1 MEYTDATL
9 PWARILNFNAE
20 AFPALGKLV
29 SSDFTSDFY
38 SSSWHKGR
46 VPARWFAHQARL
58 NELAGKLLPV
68 LVEEEDQ
75 DEDLV
80 EAVTEFDVD
89 SADLPQSL
97 RDLMTVEE
105 LDFIRDFWEDATS
118 EWGISGNPHDY
129 PRSLMVRTGA
139 FMSTVDTLPD
149 TVGELKAL
157 LALVPDDTLLTSDDH
172 YSSLRLERAG
182 KFAVVD
188 IGGVSDMDNDLIDSF
203 EGLAA
208 DAPALV

>member
-9 PWARILNFNAE
+9 PWARILNFNVE

-29 SSDFTSDFY
+29 SSEFTSDFY
-38 SSSWHKGR
+38 SSEWHKGK

-68 LVEEEDQ
+68 LEEDQ
-75 DEDLV
+75 EEDLM

-89 SADLPQSL
+89 SVDLPQSL
-97 RDLMTVEE
+97 RDLMTLGE

-118 EWGISGNPHDY
+118 EWEISGNPHDHS
-129 PRSLMVRTGA
+129 RSLMVRTGA
-139 FMSTVDTLPD
+139 FMSTVNSLPD